1 MSSPDKTPRSILD
14 QILDEMILKLE
25 EEDRFSNEDVE
36 EIHQLVNT
44 DSLIKGDNLLNLLKE
59 EEDAV

>member
-25 EEDRFSNEDVE
+25 EEDRFSSEDVD

>member
-25 EEDRFSNEDVE
+25 EEDRFSSEDVE
-36 EIHQLVNT
+36 EIRQLVNT
-44 DSLIKGDNLLNLLKE
+44 NSLIKGDNLLNLLKE